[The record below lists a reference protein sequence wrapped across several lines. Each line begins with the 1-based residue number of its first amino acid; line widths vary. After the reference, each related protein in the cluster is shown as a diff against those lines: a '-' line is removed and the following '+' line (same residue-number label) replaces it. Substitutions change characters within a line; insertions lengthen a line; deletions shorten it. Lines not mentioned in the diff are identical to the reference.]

1 MKKTLRYLSAFMA
14 ILMVMQIFGVSGF
27 AFDSKPLTQNE
38 WQERYDTFITSNTLP
53 LLCVGR
59 DQTELNLTWHA
70 AKESAFPEVKL
81 SENENME
88 AAVTFTG
95 EKVEAENENQ
105 LVCRVT
111 MTGIKENTTY
121 YYSYHGENGWSVP
134 EKYESKGRAFS
145 TKR

>member
-70 AKESAFPEVKL
+70 AKESAFPELKL

-88 AAVTFTG
+88 AADRCCTFG
-95 EKVEAENENQ
+95 NMRFKRRPCGRLCEGFQ
-105 LVCRVT
+105 H
-111 MTGIKENTTY
+111 GI
-121 YYSYHGENGWSVP
+121 
-134 EKYESKGRAFS
+134 R
-145 TKR
+145 